1 MKYIFTALAIF
12 VFLGSQG
19 QITEGQV
26 SYDIEVSG
34 AEGDSTA
41 QMAANFLSGSKMKI
55 TFSDALTRT
64 DMQMGAFMNMSTL
77 VNEEEDV
84 LMLMNAMGS
93 KTAITG
99 TLDEA
104 KQMNQSSE
112 EDQKAKIETMD
123 DTKKIAGYTCKK
135 AVATSP
141 EGDKTTFW
149 YTDKIEANTEGQQ
162 YFDSQIPGFPLQ
174 FEAQI
179 QGMTMLVVATEVKE
193 ELSKEQKVN
202 LTMQVPEGF
211 TQMTIEEF
219 MQQQAQQPR

>member
-104 KQMNQSSE
+104 KQMNQS
-112 EDQKAKIETMD
+112 
-123 DTKKIAGYTCKK
+123 
-135 AVATSP
+135 
-141 EGDKTTFW
+141 
-149 YTDKIEANTEGQQ
+149 
-162 YFDSQIPGFPLQ
+162 
-174 FEAQI
+174 
-179 QGMTMLVVATEVKE
+179 
-193 ELSKEQKVN
+193 
-202 LTMQVPEGF
+202 
-211 TQMTIEEF
+211 
-219 MQQQAQQPR
+219 